1 MSSTKIQID
10 QLASAVHDILA
21 EYTEEVTTVTKE
33 TTKETGKLVTKEIKN
48 TAPVGPDRKKN
59 GKLIKGGKYAK
70 SFRVKTVLETS
81 TKLEIVVHS
90 PTQYMLT
97 HLLENGHAKRGGGR
111 VAAIPH
117 LAPAEQVGTEYMEN
131 ELERRLKS

>member
-10 QLASAVHDILA
+10 QLASAVHDILT

-33 TTKETGKLVTKEIKN
+33 VTRETSKKVRKEIKD
-48 TAPVGPDRKKN
+48 TAPKRT
-59 GKLIKGGKYAK
+59 GKYAN
-70 SFRVKTVLETS
+70 SWRAKTVLETS

-90 PTQYMLT
+90 PTKYMLA

-117 LAPAEQVGTEYMEN
+117 LAPAEQIGTEYMES
-131 ELERRLKS
+131 ELERRLKN

>member
-1 MSSTKIQID
+1 MSFTKIQID
-10 QLASAVHDILA
+10 KLASAVHDILA
-21 EYTEEVTTVTKE
+21 EYTEKVNTVTKE
-33 TTKETGKLVTKEIKN
+33 VTNETGKQVTKEIKN
-48 TAPVGPDRKKN
+48 TAPVGPDRTKN
-59 GKLIKGGKYAK
+59 GKRIKGGKYAK

-111 VAAIPH
+111 VAAKPH
-117 LAPAEQVGTEYMEN
+117 LAPAEQVGTEYMES

>member
-33 TTKETGKLVTKEIKN
+33 VTNETGKLVTKEIRN
-48 TAPVGPDRKKN
+48 TAPKSKDTKRK
-59 GKLIKGGKYAK
+59 KGGKYAK

-81 TKLEIVVHS
+81 TKLEVVVHS
-90 PTQYMLT
+90 PTRYMLT

-117 LAPAEQVGTEYMEN
+117 LAPAEQVGIAHMES
-131 ELERRLKS
+131 ELERRLKN